1 MKRPTDN
8 ERLFADAL
16 AEAGPAD
23 FRASLLGE
31 TLRLARR
38 RRRVRQVRSGAMML
52 GIVAALALW
61 FWPRT
66 VVHPPKTEPVVA
78 SYRLIETQPLPAN
91 EIVTTQ
97 PFTSSIIASAPTANV
112 ITTAEAHDGL
122 RLLTDDEL
130 LSMAPAH
137 AMLVRLGPHSAEL
150 ILANQSQA
158 GARE

>member
-16 AEAGPAD
+16 ADTGPAD
-23 FRASLLGE
+23 FREHLLGE

-38 RRRVRQVRSGAMML
+38 RRRVRQVRHGAMML
-52 GIVAALALW
+52 AIIIALALW

-66 VVHPPKTEPVVA
+66 PVRPPKTGVA
-78 SYRLIETQPLPAN
+78 FTSYRLVETQPLSTGA
-91 EIVTTQ
+91 IVTTQ
-97 PFTSSIIASAPTANV
+97 PFTGSFASVPTINT

-130 LSMAPAH
+130 LSLAPVSSV
-137 AMLVRLGPHSAEL
+137 LVRLGPHSAE
-150 ILANQSQA
+150 
-158 GARE
+158 